1 MKLTTKNIIKG
12 GLSVA
17 AILAGAFTFNHA
29 KDNDYGKVKVIKIA
43 AGAGGALLGLAGLV
57 HVIDEEFRPEMD
69 EEDTKFDTEDYG
81 EDVEDD
87 FFKDL
92 EEELMDEE
100 DREDEDYGDETSD
113 QEPVR
118 GLQLDEGVIP
128 VEEKVTLY
136 PGEVIDGAMNQPEF
150 ECEVNN
156 E

>member
-17 AILAGAFTFNHA
+17 AILAGAFTVNHA

-57 HVIDEEFRPEMD
+57 HVIDEEFRPEID
-69 EEDTKFDTEDYG
+69 EEDTKLDTEDYG

-100 DREDEDYGDETSD
+100 DREADDHGDEDEEERVTLAPGEGLMLAEESENKEEVEETS
-113 QEPVR
+113 E
-118 GLQLDEGVIP
+118 
-128 VEEKVTLY
+128 
-136 PGEVIDGAMNQPEF
+136 
-150 ECEVNN
+150 NN
-156 E
+156 

>member
-17 AILAGAFTFNHA
+17 AIVAGAFTVNHA

-100 DREDEDYGDETSD
+100 EKEVEDLGDEDESEN
-113 QEPVR
+113 E
-118 GLQLDEGVIP
+118 EE
-128 VEEKVTLY
+128 VEEAS
-136 PGEVIDGAMNQPEF
+136 ENDRDHE
-150 ECEVNN
+150 
-156 E
+156 